1 MYLNRLSEIA
11 SKDVV
16 KNTNTNKL
24 NTKILNLGNKI
35 LGVST
40 VIQKSQYNT
49 DKQILE
55 TKWRYDKKY
64 PTLVL

>member
-1 MYLNRLSEIA
+1 MYLNRLSDVA

-55 TKWRYDKKY
+55 TKWRYDKKHL
-64 PTLVL
+64 TLVL

>member
-1 MYLNRLSEIA
+1 MYLNRLSDVA

-55 TKWRYDKKY
+55 TKWRYDKKH

>member
-55 TKWRYDKKY
+55 TKWRYDKKH

>member
-55 TKWRYDKKY
+55 TK
-64 PTLVL
+64 